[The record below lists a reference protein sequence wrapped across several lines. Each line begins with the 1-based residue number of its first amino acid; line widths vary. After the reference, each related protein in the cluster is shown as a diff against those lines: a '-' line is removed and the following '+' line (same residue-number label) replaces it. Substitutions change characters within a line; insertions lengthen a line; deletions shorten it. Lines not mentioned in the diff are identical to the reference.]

1 MQKAPRLEVQQPL
14 VPNPPKQ
21 KKALKALQEVI
32 PHTMLDVSEE
42 DKMFVKDGIRTNE
55 GSFLALVPDIS
66 KMVIA
71 SPFLLS
77 SEWRSD

>member
-1 MQKAPRLEVQQPL
+1 MEVQKPL
-14 VPNPPKQ
+14 VPNPSKQ

-32 PHTMLDVSEE
+32 PHTILDVSEE
-42 DKMFVKDGIRTNE
+42 KTFVKDGIRTNE
-55 GSFLALVPDIS
+55 GSFLALGPDIS

-71 SPFLLS
+71 SLFLLS